1 MRTLGAASIVVAEAI
16 AIVILVGRFDD
27 IGGWSAAQVAWLVG
41 VANAGLGFGMLVGD
55 ALEPPA
61 FSNLI
66 REGRIDAALTR
77 PLSPLAWVVTSDI
90 QVRELGRGF
99 AGLGVVAWASVV
111 AGADVTVLNLVITG
125 LAVVATQVIVFS
137 ILVIGAGITMFTI
150 EGTEL
155 VNAFTYGGATMSSYP
170 LQIYS
175 SAMRAVFLY
184 VIPLALAIYVP
195 ALWVLDEQGPPGVPR
210 ELLAATPVAAL
221 AFAGFAALC
230 WRAGLRHYESTGS

>member
-1 MRTLGAASIVVAEAI
+1 MRTLGAASIVAADAI
-16 AIVILVGRFDD
+16 AVVILVGRFDD

-41 VANAGLGFGMLVGD
+41 VANAGLGFGMLIGD

-77 PLSPLAWVVTSDI
+77 PLSPLLWVASSDV

-99 AGLGVVAWASVV
+99 AGLAVVAWASAAAGV
-111 AGADVTVLNLVITG
+111 ALNPANLAITL
-125 LAVVATQVIVFS
+125 LAVVATGVIVFS
-137 ILVIGAGITMFTI
+137 ILVIGAGVTMFTI

-155 VNAFTYGGATMSSYP
+155 VNAFTYGGATMAGYP
-170 LQIYS
+170 IQIYS
-175 SAMRAVFLY
+175 SAMRAVFLF

-210 ELLAATPVAAL
+210 ALLGATPVAAL
-221 AFAGFAALC
+221 VFAGFAALC